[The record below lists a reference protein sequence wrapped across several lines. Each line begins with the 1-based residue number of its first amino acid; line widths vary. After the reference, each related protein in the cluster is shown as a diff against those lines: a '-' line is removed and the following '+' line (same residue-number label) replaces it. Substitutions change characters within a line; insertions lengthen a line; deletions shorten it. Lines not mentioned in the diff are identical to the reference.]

1 MTENDLTQAGL
12 TQNKPFEMK
21 DGTGT
26 IFMDIQ
32 KKQGT
37 DGEYEVRSGTCKIDG
52 KEFYINAYDRMTKT
66 GKQILSLTFKPKQ
79 APAVEPVKTDGI
91 PF

>member
-12 TQNKPFEMK
+12 TPNKPYEMK

-37 DGEYEVRSGTCKIDG
+37 DGEYEVRSGACKLNG
-52 KEFYINAYDRMTKT
+52 TEYYVNAYEKTTKT
-66 GKQILSLTFKPKQ
+66 GKVILSLTFKPKQ
-79 APAVEPVKTDGI
+79 APATEPVKTDAI

>member
-1 MTENDLTQAGL
+1 MTENDLTNAGL

-37 DGEYEVRSGTCKIDG
+37 DGEYEVRSGTCKIEG
-52 KEFYINAYDRMTKT
+52 KEYYVNAYEKTTKT
-66 GKQILSLTFKPKQ
+66 GKQILSLTFKPKS
-79 APAVEPVKTDGI
+79 APTQDVKKDSI